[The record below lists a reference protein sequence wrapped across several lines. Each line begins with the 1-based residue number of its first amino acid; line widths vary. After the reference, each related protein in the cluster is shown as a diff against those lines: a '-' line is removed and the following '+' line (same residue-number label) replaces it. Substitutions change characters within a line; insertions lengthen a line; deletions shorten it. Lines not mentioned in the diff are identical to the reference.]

1 MQITGVMPGD
11 NQRMELHQL
20 EYFVAVA
27 EELSFT
33 RGARRAHV
41 VQSAVSAAI
50 TRLERELNAPL
61 FERTRRRVALTD
73 AGSALLPEARAA
85 LAAVQSARDAVAA
98 VRGGLRG
105 SVTLG
110 MMLSTGPLDM
120 AAVLGRVSAA
130 HPDVVVQAPPGGRGH
145 RGPLARPARR
155 RNGPGPRRAGEPAPA
170 GYQRPAARV
179 GIPAPAGPAGSP
191 L

>member
-61 FERTRRRVALTD
+61 FERSRRRVALTD
-73 AGSALLPEARAA
+73 AGAVLLPEARGT
-85 LAAVQSARDAVAA
+85 LAAGPGARGAGGAGA
-98 VRGGLRG
+98 GGHCRPRGRSCCGRP
-105 SVTLG
+105 
-110 MMLSTGPLDM
+110 GPLWP
-120 AAVLGRVSAA
+120 R
-130 HPDVVVQAPPGGRGH
+130 PRGRGT
-145 RGPLARPARR
+145 RW
-155 RNGPGPRRAGEPAPA
+155 PRCGAGCA
-170 GYQRPAARV
+170 GRCR
-179 GIPAPAGPAGSP
+179 
-191 L
+191 